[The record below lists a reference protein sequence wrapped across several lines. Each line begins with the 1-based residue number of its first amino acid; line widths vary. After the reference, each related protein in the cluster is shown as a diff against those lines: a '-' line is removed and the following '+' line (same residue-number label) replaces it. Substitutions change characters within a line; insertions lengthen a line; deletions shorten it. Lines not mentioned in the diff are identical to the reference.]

1 MVHIIVLE
9 GFSLRK
15 RSNAQSSLYGSELQ
29 GYERRYAG
37 KRFQGRYARYGE
49 GRAGSQC
56 AGTGSDCSDGI
67 LHGEEIQKAEVK
79 RSKQRSNAAAESWET
94 GSPPQCHREMEIIR

>member
-1 MVHIIVLE
+1 MSLESGIVRKYCSHI
-9 GFSLRK
+9 SLRK

-37 KRFQGRYARYGE
+37 KHFQGRYARYGE

-56 AGTGSDCSDGI
+56 SGTGADCSDGI
-67 LHGEEIQKAEVK
+67 LHGEEIQKTEVK
-79 RSKQRSNAAAESWET
+79 KK
-94 GSPPQCHREMEIIR
+94 

>member
-15 RSNAQSSLYGSELQ
+15 RRNAQSSLNGSELQ
-29 GYERRYAG
+29 GCERRYAG
-37 KRFQGRYARYGE
+37 KHYQGRYARCGE

-56 AGTGSDCSDGI
+56 SGTGADCSDGI
-67 LHGEEIQKAEVK
+67 LHGEEIQKTEVK
-79 RSKQRSNAAAESWET
+79 KK
-94 GSPPQCHREMEIIR
+94 